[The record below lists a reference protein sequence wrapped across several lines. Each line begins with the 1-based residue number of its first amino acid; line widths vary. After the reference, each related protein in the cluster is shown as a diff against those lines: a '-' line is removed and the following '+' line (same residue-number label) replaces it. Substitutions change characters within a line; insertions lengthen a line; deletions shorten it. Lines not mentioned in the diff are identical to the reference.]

1 MKISQKLEVRSQK
14 SEVRSQKSEV
24 RSQKLEVRSQKW
36 AVKSEKKPETK
47 LPNLKAKL
55 FLCFLTLLFMYS
67 GVLSAQFTIPEKPSF
82 QTSVY
87 DYANV
92 LSAEEKTQLEEK
104 LIRYSDSTSTQIVVI
119 TIESLKG
126 EDIGILTPRW
136 GQEWGIG
143 GSKENDNGVILLLA
157 KAERKIWISPGYGLE
172 DKLTA
177 GIGGEITRNIII
189 PEFKAGSY
197 YRGLDKGADALFD
210 VFKGKYK
217 GERKSKGKNFP
228 ILPIIIIVVIVLVLA
243 SKNKKGGGNSG
254 NSGGGPSLMDVILLS
269 SLGRGGG
276 FGGGSGGFG
285 GGSSGGGGFGGGFG
299 GGGFSGGGSGGSW

>member
-1 MKISQKLEVRSQK
+1 MKISKNKISNSNRIFQ
-14 SEVRSQKSEV
+14 
-24 RSQKLEVRSQKW
+24 
-36 AVKSEKKPETK
+36 
-47 LPNLKAKL
+47 
-55 FLCFLTLLFMYS
+55 FTLLLLAFFNFNAIF
-67 GVLSAQFTIPEKPSF
+67 AQFTIPEKPGF

-92 LSAEEKTQLEEK
+92 LSASEKTQLEEK
-104 LIRYSDSTSTQIVVI
+104 LVRYSDSTSTQIVVI

-126 EDIGILTPRW
+126 EDIGILTPKW
-136 GQEWGIG
+136 AHEWGIG
-143 GSKENDNGVILLLA
+143 QAKEDNGVLILLA

-172 DKLTA
+172 DRLTA

-217 GERKSKGKNFP
+217 GERKQQSKGKSFP
-228 ILPIIIIVVIVLVLA
+228 IAPFIVIIVIVLILI
-243 SKNKKGGGNSG
+243 SRNKRGGGGNSG
-254 NSGGGPSLMDVILLS
+254 NNSGGGPSLMDVILLS
-269 SLGRGGG
+269 SLGRSGG
-276 FGGGSGGFG
+276 FGGGSGFGGSSGGGFG
-285 GGSSGGGGFGGGFG
+285 GGGGGFGGGFG